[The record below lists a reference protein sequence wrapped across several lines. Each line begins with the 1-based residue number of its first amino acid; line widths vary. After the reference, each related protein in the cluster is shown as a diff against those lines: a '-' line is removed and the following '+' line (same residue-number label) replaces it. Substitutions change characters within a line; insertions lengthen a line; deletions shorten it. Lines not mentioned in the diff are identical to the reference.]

1 MPQGK
6 RTEYQVHL
14 SIFLFSA
21 GTFPLKSWLIL
32 LAGERVMSVAKSHSA
47 VSTAPPPWPQWE
59 ATYWIRRKTRVR
71 EGKHGGLRT
80 NILSLSL
87 REAGWG
93 AWGPRHNSDGKVP
106 LH

>member
-1 MPQGK
+1 
-6 RTEYQVHL
+6 
-14 SIFLFSA
+14 
-21 GTFPLKSWLIL
+21 
-32 LAGERVMSVAKSHSA
+32 MSVAKSRSA